1 MDIYALYRNP
11 RVLARLGVVFTVVV
25 LTVGGLV
32 FAQFGGAFSAAPVLR
47 VQLPPAS
54 SVVAVDSPVTY
65 RDVRIGTVVEGARSG
80 TGDGT
85 GALPEVRVR
94 IDRKWLDKLPRDVVA
109 TVGPISIFGNQ
120 YVQLLATDDGGPA
133 GLSDDAVVPAYDASR
148 NPSLQGTF
156 VALND
161 VLKEVSPARL
171 NAGLSGLATALQ
183 GQGTELGETLVATND
198 YLGIMLPLWPTLVEN
213 LGELATFAGGLSEI
227 TPEFLSLIENA
238 STTAK
243 TVRENADSFRSLV
256 SNGATLSTTSAA
268 LLNSTMDAYADSVDG
283 AVALLAALSQ
293 GPDVITKMLKGIDSW
308 ASTWAPALADGMPDI
323 RMAALSVR
331 NPADLVLAMTAGG
344 DADQLAR
351 LLNEA
356 VRAGFANPST
366 YQRCPE
372 PLCSFSRRPADGTA
386 EGSTP

>member
-1 MDIYALYRNP
+1 MDIYALYRDP
-11 RVLARLGVVFTVVV
+11 RVLTRLGVVFSV
-25 LTVGGLV
+25 LVLGVAALV
-32 FAQFGGAFSAAPVLR
+32 IAQFNGAFSGAPTLR

-65 RDVRIGTVVEGARSG
+65 RDVRVGTVVKAAR
-80 TGDGT
+80 T
-85 GALPEVRVR
+85 GAGAGDDSVPEVEVR
-94 IDRKWLDKLPRDVVA
+94 IERHWLDRLPRDVVA

-120 YVQLLATDDGGPA
+120 YVQLLATHDGGPA
-133 GLSDDAVVPAYDASR
+133 GLADDAVVPAYDAAR

-171 NAGLSGLATALQ
+171 NAGLSGLATALN
-183 GQGTELGETLVATND
+183 GQGDELGRTLVSTND

-213 LGELATFAGGLSEI
+213 LDELATFAGGLSEI
-227 TPEFLSLIENA
+227 TPEFLSLVENVT
-238 STTAK
+238 TTAR

-256 SNGATLSTTSAA
+256 SNGSKLAVTSAH
-268 LLNSTMDAYADSVDG
+268 LLESTIDAYADSVDG

-293 GPDVITKMLKGIDSW
+293 GPDVITRTLRSIDRW
-308 ASTWAPALADGMPDI
+308 AASWAPALADGMPDI

-344 DADQLAR
+344 DPDQIVR

-356 VRAGFANPST
+356 VRPGFADPPT
-366 YQRCPE
+366 YQGCPQ
-372 PLCSFSRRPADGTA
+372 PLCSLSRRSTDRPTDR
-386 EGSTP
+386 STP